1 MAQKYLAGKI
11 RLAFRQK
18 LPGDTPAPAGINPST
33 YCSNSSAECWAAT

>member
-18 LPGDTPAPAGINPST
+18 LPGDTPAPRRDQS
-33 YCSNSSAECWAAT
+33 EHVLFKQ